1 MELFIRNMNK
11 RMAND
16 ILNWKYDKP
25 YDFYNNEV
33 TDESMKEILDGSYYA
48 LVDEFKELIGFFC
61 VGKNA
66 QVPIGNRFGV
76 YTEDLVDILFQAR
89 YSSLYS
95 KLIFFPTW
103 SNLVWIIHILFQ

>member
-61 VGKNA
+61 IGKKCSSTYRKSMWCLYR
-66 QVPIGNRFGV
+66 RF
-76 YTEDLVDILFQAR
+76 
-89 YSSLYS
+89 S
-95 KLIFFPTW
+95 
-103 SNLVWIIHILFQ
+103 

>member
-48 LVDEFKELIGFFC
+48 LVDEFKELIGFFAL
-61 VGKNA
+61 GKMLKYLSE
-66 QVPIGNRFGV
+66 I
-76 YTEDLVDILFQAR
+76 DLVFIQ
-89 YSSLYS
+89 
-95 KLIFFPTW
+95 KI
-103 SNLVWIIHILFQ
+103 